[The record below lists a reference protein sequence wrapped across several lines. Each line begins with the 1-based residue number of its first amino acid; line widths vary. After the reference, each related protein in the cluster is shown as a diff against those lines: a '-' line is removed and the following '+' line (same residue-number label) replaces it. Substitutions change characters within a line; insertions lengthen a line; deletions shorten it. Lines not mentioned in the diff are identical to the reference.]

1 MQIKNLDELT
11 SMEIDT
17 LREIGSIGTGNAA
30 TALGQLLGR
39 EVRITLPEV
48 RIMGYNEAI
57 EWIGGPEAVT
67 AGVLV
72 GMGGQMSGI
81 MLSVQQMGFINLVLE
96 SMLSESIS
104 DYMEL
109 NELRQSA
116 LIEVGNIMISTFIN
130 ALSGLSGISVD
141 LTVPAFTVDMQ
152 GAILSVPMAVYGGM
166 SDYLMT
172 IGGNFVCDN
181 KQVPCHLLLSPDIR
195 SLNIL
200 LQKLGVTE

>member
-30 TALGQLLGR
+30 TALSQILKR
-39 EVRITLPEV
+39 EIRITQPEV

-195 SLNIL
+195 SLNFL